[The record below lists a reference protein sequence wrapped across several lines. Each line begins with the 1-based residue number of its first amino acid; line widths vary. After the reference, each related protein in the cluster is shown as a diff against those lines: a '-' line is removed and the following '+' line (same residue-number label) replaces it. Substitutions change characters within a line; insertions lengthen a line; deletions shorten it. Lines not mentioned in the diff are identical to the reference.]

1 MVKTHNGKK
10 IPPSVRRLSRK
21 KGWMKRY
28 VYIILFMEKI
38 KQTDRQ
44 TDRKTDR

>member
-1 MVKTHNGKK
+1 MVKTHNEKK
-10 IPPSVRRLSRK
+10 IHPSVRRLSRK

-28 VYIILFMEKI
+28 VYIILVMKKI

-44 TDRKTDR
+44 KDR